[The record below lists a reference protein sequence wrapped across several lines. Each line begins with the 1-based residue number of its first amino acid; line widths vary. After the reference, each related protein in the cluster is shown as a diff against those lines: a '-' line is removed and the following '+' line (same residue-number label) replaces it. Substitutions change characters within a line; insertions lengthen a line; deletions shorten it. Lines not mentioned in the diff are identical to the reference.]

1 VKETEVINKVLQ
13 GDTDAFRLLVDRY
26 QKPIIR
32 FIKHM
37 INDSH
42 ICEDIAQDVL
52 FSAYKALDT
61 FDSNR
66 SSFSTWLFT
75 IAKNKSLNVL
85 KKKRAIFASQLPEKT
100 EINNPSDDISE
111 REFFD
116 ELDKILQTLPAEQ
129 KTAFVLA
136 ELQELPYDEI
146 AQIEGAKI
154 GTIKS
159 RISRAKEKIKSA
171 LKNLDGDLL

>member
-1 VKETEVINKVLQ
+1 MNETELIHQVLQ
-13 GDTDAFRLLVDRY
+13 GNIDAFGLLVDRY

-32 FIKHM
+32 FINHM
-37 INDSH
+37 INDAH
-42 ICEDIAQDVL
+42 ICEDVAQEVL
-52 FSAYKALDT
+52 FSAYKTLGS
-61 FDSNR
+61 FDPHR

-85 KKKRAIFASQLPEKT
+85 KTKKPISASQLPEIT
-100 EINNPSDDISE
+100 DLHSPSDGLSE
-111 REFFD
+111 EELFD
-116 ELDKILQTLPAEQ
+116 ELDKILRTLPAEQ

-136 ELQELPYDEI
+136 ELEELSYAEI
-146 AQIEGAKI
+146 AQIEGTKI

-159 RISRAKEKIKSA
+159 RISRAKEKIKAA